1 MNTVDELLEYNR
13 GWAERARVEDPQY
26 FDRMALSQSPTVLWI
41 GCSDSRVPPSVITGA
56 RPGMLFM
63 HRNIAN
69 LAIHSDVSFLAVLE
83 YSVDV
88 LKVDHIVVA
97 GHYNCGGVK
106 AACSNKPAPDMV
118 DHWIQHIRDIKR
130 VHQIELDGI
139 ADVQQREDRLVE
151 LNVIEQVRNI
161 EGTTTVTGGAAR
173 EPGAG
178 AVITRLSIRNGNGRA
193 ETRLAG
199 LKSCYY
205 TV

>member
-161 EGTTTVTGGAAR
+161 EGTTTVRRARDRGQELLLHGLVYGTATG
-173 EPGAG
+173 E
-178 AVITRLSIRNGNGRA
+178 
-193 ETRLAG
+193 
-199 LKSCYY
+199 LKR
-205 TV
+205 VWPD

>member
-1 MNTVDELLEYNR
+1 MNTVDELLVYNR
-13 GWAERARVEDPQY
+13 GWAERARVDDPQY

-88 LKVDHIVVA
+88 LKVGHIVVA

-130 VHQIELDGI
+130 VHQTELDGI
-139 ADVQQREDRLVE
+139 ADAQQREDRLVE

-161 EGTTTVTGGAAR
+161 EGTTTVRRAR
-173 EPGAG
+173 ERGQE
-178 AVITRLSIRNGNGRA
+178 L
-193 ETRLAG
+193 LLHG
-199 LKSCYY
+199 LVYGTATGELKRF
-205 TV
+205 V